1 MILEKIVEAKR
12 EQLEAEKAQRTLEEM
27 KENIK
32 PRKIRD
38 FEAALMGED
47 ISIIAEIKKAS
58 PSKGVI
64 IENFDHRSIAKVYEE
79 INIDAISVLTEKQ
92 FFKGNDEY
100 LKEVREI
107 SHKPLLRKDFII
119 EEYQIYQALEI
130 GADAILLI
138 AAILQGKLK
147 SFYELATSLGLH
159 VLIEVHNEEE
169 LEEALESGGRII
181 GINNRNLKTF
191 EVSLKHTEEL
201 MKRIPKDK
209 IVVSESGISTEED
222 IKFLK
227 ALGVNAVLVGETFMR
242 TIEDRDKVNQF
253 VRFCKAG
260 ADR

>member
-1 MILEKIVEAKR
+1 MILDKIVEAKKV
-12 EQLEAEKAQRTLEEM
+12 QLEKEKALRPLEEI
-27 KENIK
+27 KKNIK
-32 PRKIRD
+32 PREIRD
-38 FEAALMGED
+38 FEAALRGEN

-64 IENFDHRSIAKVYEE
+64 IENFDHKAIAKVYEE

-100 LKEVREI
+100 IKEVREI
-107 SHKPLLRKDFII
+107 SNKPVLRKDFII

-169 LEEALESGGRII
+169 LKEALESGGKII

-191 EVSLKHTEEL
+191 EVSLRHTEEL
-201 MKRIPKDK
+201 MKHIPKDR
-209 IVVSESGISTEED
+209 IIVSESGISTEED
-222 IKFLK
+222 IKFLR
-227 ALGVNAVLVGETFMR
+227 ALGVNAILVGETFMR
-242 TIEDRDKVNQF
+242 TIEDRAKVSEF
-253 VRFCKAG
+253 VGYCKAG
-260 ADR
+260 AI